1 MSMGRFSEI
10 LPAFTGQRT
19 WPPRGHWLLAVVCAA
34 VFALLMPRDELFP
47 YKFQEGQPWSYR
59 SLHAP
64 FDFEVLYP
72 DEQVRA
78 EVERVNAEHA
88 PYFYLNPEI
97 GRQQKKNFA
106 RLVAEQA
113 DISRHDTQF
122 DDLVR
127 NQAAYVSFG
136 SQMLDIIYSRG
147 VADPADE
154 AFRDTPGFIYL
165 ITPNAEKKVP
175 VPEVGTINHAR
186 EFLTD
191 TLPFSPLR
199 QPELL
204 LPLLEKSLAIN
215 VQFSDSLTLAHKRR
229 KLAAVTGTGIV
240 VHQGEQVVQP
250 GEIVTTDIARK
261 LQSLQRRYHTD
272 QSPYYPVG
280 AGLLALL
287 VFGAL
292 LLGIKADPESFFPAI
307 SISVLAIS
315 LTAGWLGRVGE
326 AAPLLLPLWMLPQI
340 FRQRVG
346 NGVWAAVIFLTTFTF
361 SWASGWFALQAAG
374 YFTAR
379 MLEAPET
386 TWRKRIYSAAGVL
399 ACLLLALAGLAC
411 SGKLPATMRWT
422 DALTFLTLAS
432 VLSLAVFPLLNLSN
446 PPHERPD
453 ISWRRRKK

>member
-1 MSMGRFSEI
+1 MFKGKFFESFPVLSQQ
-10 LPAFTGQRT
+10 AN
-19 WPPRGHWLLAVVCAA
+19 WPPRRYWLLAGLCAA
-34 VFALLMPRDELFP
+34 VFAVLMPRDEVFP
-47 YKFQEGQPWSYR
+47 YRFQEGQPWSYR

-78 EVERVNAEHA
+78 EVERVNTEHA
-88 PYFYLNPEI
+88 PYFYLNPDVA
-97 GRQQKKNFA
+97 RQQKKRFA
-106 RLVAEQA
+106 RLVTEQA

-127 NQAAYVSFG
+127 NQAAYISFG

-147 VADPADE
+147 IADPAEE

-165 ITPNAEKKVP
+165 LTPNSEKKVP
-175 VPEVGTINHAR
+175 VAEVGTINHAKS
-186 EFLTD
+186 FLTD

-215 VQFSDSLTLAHKRR
+215 IQFSDSLTIVHKRR
-229 KLAAVTGTGIV
+229 KMAAVTGTGVV

-250 GEIVTTDIARK
+250 GEIVTQDLSQK

-272 QSPYYPVG
+272 ESPYYPIG

-292 LLGIKADPESFFPAI
+292 LFGARAEQEKLFPLI
-307 SISVLAIS
+307 SISVLVVS

-326 AAPLLLPLWMLPQI
+326 AAPLLLPLWALPLV
-340 FRQRVG
+340 FPQRTG
-346 NGVWAAVIFLTTFTF
+346 KGVWAAVIFLTTISF

-374 YFTAR
+374 FFSAQIFDTHQA
-379 MLEAPET
+379 
-386 TWRKRIYSAAGVL
+386 TWRRRIFAAGGI
-399 ACLLLALAGLAC
+399 LAGLLLTLVGLAF

-422 DALTFLTLAS
+422 DAVTFLALGA
-432 VLSLAVFPLLNLSN
+432 VLSLAVFPLKRLLENGNTS
-446 PPHERPD
+446 D
-453 ISWRRRKK
+453 K